1 MKHINV
7 MLMLL
12 IIMVIL
18 LGCGQMNTDSEDKT
32 VEPEQTAVGTT
43 SAEKAESQSF
53 KVIEIQNF
61 DGERGAVFER
71 EGVNNAKTACKIA
84 GAILEQYQ
92 EEGLFKNYR
101 LQLVE
106 HDSEKGLWIV
116 SFWADDE
123 QSGSLSLPFEAV
135 LERAGEADV
144 WMLRY
149 SSDHELTY
157 DELLSDYHGYSQL
170 RAFRNR
176 EVYGCNVELSPFYE
190 ETPFRPD
197 WLLNDFIRILHPEL
211 DNLAPLRYYKK
222 L

>member
-71 EGVNNAKTACKIA
+71 EGVNNAKTASKIA

-92 EEGLFKNYR
+92 EEGHLLFDR
-101 LQLVE
+101 ARRISASAD
-106 HDSEKGLWIV
+106 HRRADKGR
-116 SFWADDE
+116 S
-123 QSGSLSLPFEAV
+123 
-135 LERAGEADV
+135 
-144 WMLRY
+144 
-149 SSDHELTY
+149 
-157 DELLSDYHGYSQL
+157 
-170 RAFRNR
+170 
-176 EVYGCNVELSPFYE
+176 
-190 ETPFRPD
+190 
-197 WLLNDFIRILHPEL
+197 
-211 DNLAPLRYYKK
+211 
-222 L
+222 

>member
-71 EGVNNAKTACKIA
+71 EGVNNAKTASKIA

-123 QSGSLSLPFEAV
+123 QSVPG
-135 LERAGEADV
+135 
-144 WMLRY
+144 
-149 SSDHELTY
+149 
-157 DELLSDYHGYSQL
+157 
-170 RAFRNR
+170 
-176 EVYGCNVELSPFYE
+176 
-190 ETPFRPD
+190 PD
-197 WLLNDFIRILHPEL
+197 WEIALRE
-211 DNLAPLRYYKK
+211 DNSQIVGMWIGE
-222 L
+222 